1 MFLKRG
7 RVERKLDAELQFHIE
22 EMTAQYIRDGM
33 SHENARRRAR
43 LEFGG
48 HELVKEEIRDVWK
61 VPWLDHMRRD
71 LRIAFRS
78 LARTPGF
85 ALAAI
90 LALAL
95 GMGANTGVFSVV
107 YAVLLKPLPYSDPN
121 QIFMSQVE
129 LAGRKGA
136 RLTGTIQNYL
146 EWREQATFFSDV
158 AALQTAEWNLIGT
171 GEPERVGAAQ
181 VTANF
186 FTFLGIPVTH
196 GRGFFPEEEQPGKDR
211 VVVISDA
218 LWKRRYAGQL
228 NAIGQFIDVEG
239 VRHQIVGIASP
250 EMLMPSGRVLY
261 ITFPPRIDIWKPQAP
276 TPQELQGESWNQ
288 VVLLR
293 LKPGKSAER
302 GRQQLQVLL
311 NPPGS
316 IRAGRSELIPSLLSI
331 RDVYAGPVRLRLFLL
346 LGASLALLSLA
357 CTNIASLLS
366 ARVTRRSSE
375 FATRIALGASRSRVI
390 AQVLTEST
398 LLAAVGGAVAFVV
411 ADFIVGLLVA
421 NGPAELGLASD
432 AHINFPVFGFA
443 ILVSLITGICCGVVP
458 AWQISHKDGASQ
470 LKERASAALGGVRTA
485 RFRQLLVGTEIA
497 LGTLLLASAALLLHS
512 FVKVTAAERGY
523 DIERTLTVTLDLTG
537 ERYAQAPARVAF
549 FRELSDRIR
558 ALPNV
563 SAVGAISD
571 LPATGDSASQVVY
584 LGADTDERVILQRPI
599 AGFRQVTSGYFG
611 ASGSVLV
618 SGRFFVNTDPV
629 TTALVSE
636 SLARNLWPEVNI
648 QNVPGRT
655 VRQGSPKNPLLTVV
669 GVAREV
675 QPGAVDKKS
684 LPQLYRPYLPPRTG
698 SMMTTVIKTSAE
710 SAALRA
716 GIRAQIRGL
725 EPNIPIPAIRTM
737 SEIVSST
744 VAERRFQMVL
754 TSLFAVVALQLATVG
769 IYGVV
774 SYSVACRTRDI
785 GLRIAL
791 GAERRDIVTWVLS
804 HGMRPVV
811 IGLTVGLAG
820 ALTTATV
827 LRSLLYGISPS
838 DPVTLVGV
846 TTLLLATASSACY
859 FPARRA
865 SRLDPVVAL
874 RHE

>member
-1 MFLKRG
+1 
-7 RVERKLDAELQFHIE
+7 
-22 EMTAQYIRDGM
+22 MT
-33 SHENARRRAR
+33 
-43 LEFGG
+43 
-48 HELVKEEIRDVWK
+48 
-61 VPWLDHMRRD
+61 
-71 LRIAFRS
+71 LR
-78 LARTPGF
+78 
-85 ALAAI
+85 
-90 LALAL
+90 
-95 GMGANTGVFSVV
+95 
-107 YAVLLKPLPYSDPN
+107 
-121 QIFMSQVE
+121 
-129 LAGRKGA
+129 
-136 RLTGTIQNYL
+136 
-146 EWREQATFFSDV
+146 
-158 AALQTAEWNLIGT
+158 EWNLTGT

-181 VTANF
+181 VTTNF

-196 GRGFFPEEEQPGKDR
+196 GRGFFPEEEQPGEDR

-218 LWKRRYAGQL
+218 LWKRRYGEQL
-228 NAIGQFIDVEG
+228 TVIGQFIDVEG
-239 VRHQIVGIASP
+239 VRHQIVGIASS

-261 ITFPPRIDIWKPQAP
+261 IPFPPRIDIWKPQAP

-293 LKPGKSAER
+293 LKPGESEER

-316 IRAGRSELIPSLLSI
+316 IRPGRSELIPSLLPI
-331 RDVYAGPVRLRLFLL
+331 RDVYAGPVRLRLLLL
-346 LGASLALLSLA
+346 LGASLVLLSLA
-357 CTNIASLLS
+357 CTNIASLLLAS
-366 ARVTRRSSE
+366 VARRSSE

-398 LLAAVGGAVAFVV
+398 LLAAAGGAVAFVV
-411 ADFIVGLLVA
+411 AEFIVRLLVA

-432 AHINFPVFGFA
+432 AHINFPVLGFA
-443 ILVSLITGICCGVVP
+443 ILASLITGVSCGVVP
-458 AWQISHKDGASQ
+458 AWQVSHKDAAPQ
-470 LKERASAALGGVRTA
+470 LKEGGNTALGGARTA
-485 RFRQLLVGTEIA
+485 RFQQLLVGAEIA

-512 FVKVTAAERGY
+512 FVKVTGAERGY
-523 DIERTLTVTLDLTG
+523 DIERTLAVTLDLTG
-537 ERYAQAPARVAF
+537 ERYAQALSRVAF

-584 LGADTDERVILQRPI
+584 LGTDSDERVILQRPI

-669 GVAREV
+669 GVVREV
-675 QPGAVDKKS
+675 RPGAVDKKS

-698 SMMTTVIKTSAE
+698 SMMTMVIKTSAK
-710 SAALRA
+710 SAALPA

-744 VAERRFQMVL
+744 VAERRFQMLL
-754 TSLFAVVALQLATVG
+754 TSLFAIVALLLATVG

-791 GAERRDIVTWVLS
+791 GAERRAILTWVLS

-811 IGLTVGLAG
+811 IGLTAGLAG
-820 ALTTATV
+820 ALTVATA

-838 DPVTLVGV
+838 DPVTLVSV
-846 TTLLLATASSACY
+846 TALLLATASLACY